1 LLTHI
6 VAFSPNNSFD
16 AFKHRSLIELAR
28 AYPDDFSP
36 GEIDGLSSDLHLYID
51 NVRDDARFS
60 QLGTISELGKLMVG
74 TINILLFHWSIYFS
88 NLC

>member
-1 LLTHI
+1 MLTHI

-16 AFKHRSLIELAR
+16 AFKHRSLMELAK
-28 AYPDDFSP
+28 AYPDDFSLR
-36 GEIDGLSSDLHLYID
+36 ELDDLSSDLHLYID
-51 NVRDDARFS
+51 NVRADVIFS

-74 TINILLFHWSIYFS
+74 TKNILIFHWSIDFS